1 MSLVNLVFTSLGL
14 VCRESFLFLWLMF
27 IAFDQCSGCMVHHK
41 IADNLGL
48 VVEYNFQ
55 EETNVDPD
63 TNQL

>member
-1 MSLVNLVFTSLGL
+1 
-14 VCRESFLFLWLMF
+14 MF

>member
-14 VCRESFLFLWLMF
+14 VFLFLWLMF